1 MRVNEKNIVLQNRFK
16 SHEAILL
23 ANILKNQLFERT
35 LQLILHALKQTNEN
49 GNKFKKKK
57 QRETV
62 IIGNVMIIMDNKIT
76 KKKMKK

>member
-35 LQLILHALKQTNEN
+35 LQLILHALKQTNQN
-49 GNKFKKKK
+49 GNKFKNKTK
-57 QRETV
+57 
-62 IIGNVMIIMDNKIT
+62 GNNDNRKCDDNYGQQNN
-76 KKKMKK
+76 